1 MSPSED
7 FKKKYHERYL
17 KAKQKGV
24 KFWPDVIYKDL
35 LVSFAL
41 FIILVLLATFVGVA
55 NEPKADPSDSA
66 YIPRP
71 EWYFLF
77 LYEMLKFFPGALEVV
92 GTFIIPTIAVL
103 ALILLPFID
112 RNPSRYF
119 GNRKIAIGVIV
130 VIVLGMIGLTLR
142 SVATAHPTEET
153 GTVAATLAEQ
163 VVAGQELYSVH
174 CVECHGAEGEGGEVK
189 GVEGLEGFIMKPI
202 NSQDEMYTR
211 TDETLFNIITYG
223 QPDLGM
229 QPFGKAFGGELGV
242 GDIDAVVAFMRY
254 TWDDRAELPAEASAA
269 FAAPPLGPDEVPSY
283 EVHISW
289 LSKRYCV
296 SCHRSSAT
304 KENQNNYM
312 ETYEEIMTSG
322 DHAPNVIPYDLN
334 SNLYLMVLRQEIEA
348 GGPMPPSQELKPEYV
363 EWWRRWIEGGAPNT
377 AADAAAASGAVAPTG
392 VLTTT
397 VTAPLTTTV
406 TVPVTTTVTTPA
418 P

>member
-1 MSPSED
+1 MGVTEE
-7 FKKKYHERYL
+7 FKKKYHERYY

-41 FIILVLLATFVGVA
+41 FVVLVLLATFVGVA
-55 NEPKADPSDSA
+55 NEPKADPSDSN

-77 LYEMLKFFPGALEVV
+77 LYEMLKFFPGVLEVV

-103 ALILLPFID
+103 ALFLLPLID
-112 RNPSRYF
+112 RNPNRYF
-119 GNRKIAIGVIV
+119 GRRKVAITVMV
-130 VIVLGMIGLTLR
+130 VIVLAMVGLTIR
-142 SVATAHPTEET
+142 SVATAHPEEET
-153 GTVAATLAEQ
+153 ATAAATLPEMI
-163 VVAGQELYSVH
+163 VAGQDLYSIH
-174 CVECHGAEGEGGEVK
+174 CVECHGAEGEGGEIK
-189 GVEGLEGFIMKPI
+189 GVEGLEGFRMKPI

-211 TDETLFNIITYG
+211 TDETLFSIISYG

-229 QPFGKAFGGELGV
+229 PPYGKAFGGELGV
-242 GDIDAVVAFMRY
+242 GDIDAIVAFMRY
-254 TWDDRAELPAEASAA
+254 TWDDRAELPQEASAA

-289 LSKRYCV
+289 MAKRYCV

-304 KENQNNYM
+304 KENQNYYM
-312 ETYEEIMTSG
+312 ESYEEIMTSG
-322 DHAPNVIPYDLN
+322 DHAPNVISGDLN
-334 SNLYLMVLRQEIEA
+334 SNLYLMVLRQDIEA

-363 EWWRRWIEGGAPNT
+363 EWWRRWIEAGAPNT
-377 AADAAAASGAVAPTG
+377 AADAAAASGAAAPAG

-397 VTAPLTTTV
+397 VTAPLTTV
-406 TVPVTTTVTTPA
+406 TVPVTTTVTTPT

>member
-1 MSPSED
+1 MGVTEE
-7 FKKKYHERYL
+7 FKKKYHERYYQ
-17 KAKQKGV
+17 AKQKGV

-41 FIILVLLATFVGVA
+41 FVVLILLATFVGVA
-55 NEPKADPSDSA
+55 NEPKADPSDA
-66 YIPRP
+66 NYIPRP

-77 LYEMLKFFPGALEVV
+77 LYEMLKFFPGVLEVV
-92 GTFIIPTIAVL
+92 GTFIIPTIGVL
-103 ALILLPFID
+103 VLFLLPLID
-112 RNPSRYF
+112 RNPNRYF
-119 GNRKIAIGVIV
+119 GKRKVAITAMV
-130 VIVLGMIGLTLR
+130 VIVLSMVGLTIR
-142 SVATAHPTEET
+142 SVATAHPEEET
-153 GTVAATLAEQ
+153 AAVAATLPEMI
-163 VVAGQELYSVH
+163 VAGQDLYSIH
-174 CVECHGAEGEGGEVK
+174 CVECHGAEGEGGEIK
-189 GVEGLEGFIMKPI
+189 GVEGLEGFLMKPI

-211 TDETLFNIITYG
+211 TDETLFSIISYG

-229 QPFGKAFGGELGV
+229 PPYGKAFGGELGV
-242 GDIDAVVAFMRY
+242 SDIDSIVAFMRY
-254 TWDDRAELPAEASAA
+254 TWDDRAELPQEASAA

-289 LSKRYCV
+289 LSKRYCI
-296 SCHRSSAT
+296 SCHRSSAS
-304 KENQNNYM
+304 KENGNNYM
-312 ETYEEIMTSG
+312 ETYEEIMTTG
-322 DHAPNVIPYDLN
+322 DHAPNVVPGDLN

-363 EWWRRWIEGGAPNT
+363 EWWRRWIEAGAPNT
-377 AADAAAASGAVAPTG
+377 AADAAAASGAAAPTG

>member
-1 MSPSED
+1 MGVTEE
-7 FKKKYHERYL
+7 FKKKYHERYYQ
-17 KAKQKGV
+17 AKQKGV

-35 LVSFAL
+35 LVSFGL
-41 FIILVLLATFVGVA
+41 FIVLILLATFVGVA
-55 NEPKADPSDSA
+55 NEPKADPSDA
-66 YIPRP
+66 NYIPRP

-77 LYEMLKFFPGALEVV
+77 LYEMLKFFPGALEVL
-92 GTFIIPTIAVL
+92 GTFIIPSIAVL
-103 ALILLPFID
+103 VLLLLPLID

-119 GNRKIAIGVIV
+119 GNRKVAIAVMV
-130 VIVLGMIGLTLR
+130 VIVLGMVGLTIR
-142 SVATAHPTEET
+142 SVATAHPAEEA
-153 GTVAATLAEQ
+153 TVAATLSEQ
-163 VVAGQELYSVH
+163 IVAGQELYSVH
-174 CVECHGAEGEGGEVK
+174 CVECHGAEGEGGVIE
-189 GVEGLEGFIMKPI
+189 GVEGLEGFKMKAI
-202 NSQDEMYTR
+202 NSQDQMYTR
-211 TDETLFNIITYG
+211 TDETLFNTISYG

-229 QPFGKAFGGELGV
+229 PPYGKAYGGELSV

-254 TWDDRAELPAEASAA
+254 TWDDRAELPQEASAA

-289 LSKRYCV
+289 LSKRYCI
-296 SCHRSSAT
+296 SCHRTSAT
-304 KENQNNYM
+304 KENGNNFM

-322 DHAPNVIPYDLN
+322 DHAPNVIPGDLN

-363 EWWRRWIEGGAPNT
+363 EWWRRWIEAGAPNT

-397 VTAPLTTTV
+397 VT
-406 TVPVTTTVTTPA
+406 VPVTTTLTTPA

>member
-1 MSPSED
+1 MGPSEE

-41 FIILVLLATFVGVA
+41 FIALVLLAIFVGVA
-55 NEPKADPSDSA
+55 NEPKADPSDSN

-77 LYEMLKFFPGALEVV
+77 LDERLKFFPGSLEVV
-92 GTFIIPTIAVL
+92 GTFIVPTIAVL
-103 ALILLPFID
+103 VLLLLPFID
-112 RNPSRYF
+112 RNPNRYF
-119 GNRKIAIGVIV
+119 GKRKIAITVMIL
-130 VIVLGMIGLTLR
+130 IVLGMFGLTLR
-142 SVATAHPTEET
+142 SVATAHIEET
-153 GTVAATLAEQ
+153 AAVAATLPEMII
-163 VVAGQELYSVH
+163 AGQDLYSVH

-189 GVEGLEGFIMKPI
+189 GVEGLEGFLMKPI

-211 TDETLFNIITYG
+211 TDESLFNIISYG

-254 TWDDRAELPAEASAA
+254 TWDDRAELPQEASAA

-348 GGPMPPSQELKPEYV
+348 GGAMPPSQPLKPEYV
-363 EWWRRWIEGGAPNT
+363 EWWRRWIEAGAPNT
-377 AADAAAASGAVAPTG
+377 AADAAAASGAGAPTG

-406 TVPVTTTVTTPA
+406 TVPVTTTVTTPT

>member
-1 MSPSED
+1 MGVSEE
-7 FKKKYHERYL
+7 FKKKYHERYQQ
-17 KAKQKGV
+17 AKQKGV

-41 FIILVLLATFVGVA
+41 FIVLILLATFVGVA
-55 NEPKADPSDSA
+55 NEPKADPSDSS

-92 GTFIIPTIAVL
+92 GTFIIPTLAVL
-103 ALILLPFID
+103 ALVLLPFID
-112 RNPSRYF
+112 RNPNRYF
-119 GNRKIAIGVIV
+119 GKRKVAISVMV
-130 VIVLGMIGLTLR
+130 LIVLAMVGLTIR
-142 SVATAHPTEET
+142 SVATAHPEEET
-153 GTVAATLAEQ
+153 ATVAATLPEMII
-163 VVAGQELYSVH
+163 AGQDLYSVH
-174 CVECHGAEGEGGEVK
+174 CVECHGAEGEGGEIQ

-211 TDETLFNIITYG
+211 SDETLFNIISYG

-229 QPFGKAFGGELGV
+229 PPYGKAFGGELSV
-242 GDIDAVVAFMRY
+242 SDIDAIVNFMRY
-254 TWDDRAELPAEASAA
+254 TWDDRAELPEEASTA
-269 FAAPPLGPDEVPSY
+269 FAAPPLGPEEVPSY

-289 LSKRYCV
+289 LSKRYCI

-304 KENQNNYM
+304 KENQNYYM
-312 ETYEEIMTSG
+312 ESYEEIMTSG
-322 DHAPNVIPYDLN
+322 DHAPNVIPGDLN

-363 EWWRRWIEGGAPNT
+363 EWWRRWIEAGAPNT
-377 AADAAAASGAVAPTG
+377 AADAAAASGVAAPTG
-392 VLTTT
+392 V
-397 VTAPLTTTV
+397 LTTTV
-406 TVPVTTTVTTPA
+406 TVPVTTTTTTPT

>member
-1 MSPSED
+1 MGVTEE
-7 FKKKYHERYL
+7 FKKKYHERYHQ
-17 KAKQKGV
+17 AKQKGV

-41 FIILVLLATFVGVA
+41 FIVLILLATFVGVA
-55 NEPKADPSDSA
+55 NEPKADPSDSN

-77 LYEMLKFFPGALEVV
+77 LYEMLKFFPGVLEVV

-103 ALILLPFID
+103 TLFLLPLID
-112 RNPSRYF
+112 RNPNRYF
-119 GNRKIAIGVIV
+119 GRRKVAITVMV
-130 VIVLGMIGLTLR
+130 VIVLAMVGLTIR
-142 SVATAHPTEET
+142 SVATAHPEEET
-153 GTVAATLAEQ
+153 ATAAATLPEMI
-163 VVAGQELYSVH
+163 VAGQDLYSIH
-174 CVECHGAEGEGGEVK
+174 CVECHGAEGEGGEIK

-211 TDETLFNIITYG
+211 TDETLFNIISYG

-229 QPFGKAFGGELGV
+229 PPYGKAFGGELGV

-254 TWDDRAELPAEASAA
+254 TWDDRAELPQEASAA
-269 FAAPPLGPDEVPSY
+269 FAAPPLGPEEVPSY

-296 SCHRSSAT
+296 SCHRSSST

-363 EWWRRWIEGGAPNT
+363 DWWRRWIEAGAPNT
-377 AADAAAASGAVAPTG
+377 AADAAAASGAAAPTG

-397 VTAPLTTTV
+397 VTTPLTTTV
-406 TVPVTTTVTTPA
+406 TVPVTTTATTPT